1 MEEKSVTVQNFLLG
15 IRDNL
20 LKPMAAEI
28 EQSMDSNSLK
38 ILEHNKE
45 MLRIMIEKM
54 NELILEN
61 NKLRE
66 EIAEKE
72 KLQKEELL
80 QICMKTTWEE

>member
-15 IRDNL
+15 IRNNL

-28 EQSMDSNSLK
+28 EQSMDSNSQK

>member
-1 MEEKSVTVQNFLLG
+1 MAEKSVTVQNFLLG

-20 LKPMAAEI
+20 LKPMATEI
-28 EQSMDSNSLK
+28 EQSMDSNSQK

-45 MLRIMIEKM
+45 MFRIMIEKM

>member
-1 MEEKSVTVQNFLLG
+1 MEEKSATVQNFLLG

-20 LKPMAAEI
+20 LKPMTAEI
-28 EQSMDSNSLK
+28 EQSTDSNSQK
-38 ILEHNKE
+38 ILENNKE
-45 MLRIMIEKM
+45 MLRIVMEKM

-61 NKLRE
+61 TKLRE

>member
-72 KLQKEELL
+72 NLQKEELL

>member
-28 EQSMDSNSLK
+28 EQSTESNSQK

-45 MLRIMIEKM
+45 MFRIIMEKL

-61 NKLRE
+61 NRLRTE
-66 EIAEKE
+66 LAEKE
-72 KLQKEELL
+72 NLQKEELL
-80 QICMKTTWEE
+80 QVCMETTWES

>member
-1 MEEKSVTVQNFLLG
+1 MEEKSATVQNFLLG

-28 EQSMDSNSLK
+28 EQSTDSNSQK
-38 ILEHNKE
+38 ILENNKE
-45 MLRIMIEKM
+45 MLRIMMEKM

-61 NKLRE
+61 TKLRE
-66 EIAEKE
+66 EISEKE

>member
-1 MEEKSVTVQNFLLG
+1 MYLFIGSPSMVQRYTIQIISQVFTRLKSWFSVSQ
-15 IRDNL
+15 
-20 LKPMAAEI
+20 
-28 EQSMDSNSLK
+28 K

>member
-1 MEEKSVTVQNFLLG
+1 MENKSANIQNFLFG

-28 EQSMDSNSLK
+28 EQSTEENSQK

-45 MLRIMIEKM
+45 MLRIIIEKM
-54 NELILEN
+54 NELIQEN
-61 NKLRE
+61 NKLRAE
-66 EIAEKE
+66 LIEKE

-80 QICMKTTWEE
+80 QICSKTIWED